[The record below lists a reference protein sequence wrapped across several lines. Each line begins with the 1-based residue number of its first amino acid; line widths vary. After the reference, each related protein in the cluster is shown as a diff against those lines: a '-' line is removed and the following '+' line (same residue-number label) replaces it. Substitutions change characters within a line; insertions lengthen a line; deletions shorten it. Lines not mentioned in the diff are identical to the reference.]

1 MAPLKLF
8 YLTSELTP
16 FSQTNNLAIFSRKIS
31 TILHNKDDIDIR
43 LTKPKYGFISERKY
57 ILREVIR
64 LKDMPI
70 IFNGKERLVNLK
82 SAFIPESRVQV
93 YFIEDEKYFKKLP
106 ELLYKA
112 RNGRVYSD
120 NDERFALFG
129 KIALDTLKKLYW
141 PPDYII
147 CNDWQM
153 FIVPRLLKENYYNDD
168 FYKNIKVVSLIHS
181 INDYRFYSKDSFKKV
196 DLDEKSTNGK
206 IDCLEQAIKYSDL
219 NILINDQSLDVM
231 NDYKSNKKIKKQF
244 EQTNHSIVD
253 INGSPTISDWLRIS
267 NEIESMIRKIK

>member
-1 MAPLKLF
+1 MAPMKLF
-8 YLTSELTP
+8 YLTSELAP
-16 FSQTNNLAIFSRKIS
+16 FSQTSNLAIFSRKIS

-70 IFNGKERLVNLK
+70 IFNNKERLANLK

-93 YFIEDEKYFKKLP
+93 YFIEDEKYFKPLP

-112 RNGRVYSD
+112 RNGRTYSD
-120 NDERFALFG
+120 NDERFALFA

-153 FIVPRLLKENYYNDD
+153 SMVPQLLKECYIEDD
-168 FYKNIKVVSLIHS
+168 FYKNIKVISLIHS
-181 INDYRFYSKDSFKKV
+181 IDDNRFYSSSSFTKV
-196 DLDEKSTNGK
+196 GLTKYPNSK
-206 IDCLEQAIKYSDL
+206 RIDNMIQSINFSDL
-219 NILINDQSLDVM
+219 SVIA
-231 NDYKSNKKIKKQF
+231 
-244 EQTNHSIVD
+244 
-253 INGSPTISDWLRIS
+253 TIR
-267 NEIESMIRKIK
+267 

>member
-1 MAPLKLF
+1 MAPTKLF
-8 YLTSELTP
+8 YLTSELAP
-16 FSQTNNLAIFSRKIS
+16 FSQTNNLAIFSRKVC
-31 TILHNKDDIDIR
+31 TVLHNRDDIDIR

-64 LKDMPI
+64 LKNMPVV
-70 IFNGKERLVNLK
+70 FDDKERLANLK

-93 YFIEDEKYFKKLP
+93 YFIEDEKYFKPLP

-120 NDERFALFG
+120 NDERFALFA

-153 FIVPRLLKENYYNDD
+153 SFVPQLLKNYYADD
-168 FYKNIKVVSLIHS
+168 EFYKNIKVVSMIHN
-181 INDYRFYSKDSFKKV
+181 IDENRFFSSSSFDKVKLSVNSKSQ
-196 DLDEKSTNGK
+196 K
-206 IDCLEQAIKYSDL
+206 IDSLIEAIKCSDL
-219 NILINDQSLDVM
+219 NILVDDSSSKQLKSLNNCKDL
-231 NDYKSNKKIKKQF
+231 KKIF
-244 EQTNHSIVD
+244 EQSNSCIVNID
-253 INGSPTISDWLRIS
+253 KDSSISDWS
-267 NEIESMIRKIK
+267 KMANNIESMIRST